1 MNSRDVAYEL
11 EDFTFKMGNL
21 VSLARAV
28 HDAITEGPN
37 DVKGYYGALYTL
49 FTIAWEMEKE
59 INKLSDEA
67 YRAVGITTHKEG
79 GSYEE

>member
-1 MNSRDVAYEL
+1 MSSKEVAYEL
-11 EDFTFKMGNL
+11 EDFCFKMGNF

-49 FTIAWEMEKE
+49 FAIAWEMEKE

-67 YRAVGITTHKEG
+67 FKAVGVGTVEKEI
-79 GSYEE
+79 